1 LAVGT
6 RLARE
11 AGRMVLAML
20 LLTALLASCAP
31 GIVPPLP
38 RPDDDALPVSALPRT
53 VRVTTPGI
61 SLSFLPAKVA
71 VDLGLYEEEGIQL
84 ELMPVSSGDAA
95 VAAVLSGEADYTTLL
110 ATAMAAISRG
120 APLRVV
126 HYQSVRPM
134 HVLVGRPEIA
144 AVSDLDGRRLG
155 IRRLDDLTASEA
167 YWLIERYGLTDVA
180 VLQLGGEAERLAAL
194 TAQRVDATLLPLPW
208 DLQAERV
215 GMRRLLDL
223 SDVLELAHGGYATI
237 LSKLH
242 ARPDEVRRVIRATNR
257 GIAVVRDP
265 ASRDAVAEI
274 VAQWAE
280 LSFADAQQVVDA
292 VRDAFTP
299 TGLPTEAQVA
309 GLLDLLKSTGVV
321 PSSATVE
328 EMVDLSLA
336 EAVAREMGL
345 ETLVVQAG
353 TAAVGTPPYRRPAS
367 P

>member
-1 LAVGT
+1 
-6 RLARE
+6 
-11 AGRMVLAML
+11 VLALL

-38 RPDDDALPVSALPRT
+38 RPDDALPVSAPPRT

-84 ELMPVSSGDAA
+84 ELTPVSSGEAA
-95 VAAVLSGEADYTTLL
+95 VAAVLNGEADYTTLL

-120 APLRVV
+120 APLRVI

-144 AVSDLDGRRLG
+144 TVFDLDGRRLG

-167 YWLIERYGLTDVA
+167 YWLIERYDLTDVA
-180 VLQLGGEAERLAAL
+180 VLQLGSEAERLAAL
-194 TAQRVDATLLPLPW
+194 MAQRVDATLLPLPW
-208 DLQAERV
+208 DLKAEQV

-223 SDVLELAHGGYATI
+223 SDVLELAHGGYATT

-309 GLLDLLKSTGVV
+309 GLLDLLGSAGAV
-321 PSSATVE
+321 PSGATVE

-336 EAVAREMGL
+336 EDVAREMGL
-345 ETLVVQAG
+345 E
-353 TAAVGTPPYRRPAS
+353 PW
-367 P
+367 

>member
-1 LAVGT
+1 MLA
-6 RLARE
+6 
-11 AGRMVLAML
+11 L
-20 LLTALLASCAP
+20 LLLAALLASCAP

-38 RPDDDALPVSALPRT
+38 RPDDDALAVAATPRT
-53 VRVTTPGI
+53 VRVTTSGI

-71 VDLGLYEEEGIQL
+71 VDLGLYEEEGLQL
-84 ELMPVSSGDAA
+84 ELTPVSGGDAA
-95 VAAVLSGEADYTTLL
+95 VAAVLSGEADYTTFL

-120 APLRVV
+120 APLRVI

-134 HVLVGRPEIA
+134 HVLVSRPEIA
-144 AVSDLDGRRLG
+144 TVFDLDGRRLG

-167 YWLIERYGLTDVA
+167 YWLIERHGLTDVA
-180 VLQLGGEAERLAAL
+180 VLQLGSEAERLAAL
-194 TAQRVDATLLPLPW
+194 TAQRVDATFLPLPW
-208 DLQAERV
+208 DLKAEQA

-223 SDVLELAHGGYATI
+223 GDVLELAHGGYATT
-237 LSKLH
+237 LSRLH

-265 ASRDAVAEI
+265 AYHDVVAEI

-280 LSFADAQQVVDA
+280 IALPDAQYLVDA
-292 VRDAFTP
+292 VRDAFP
-299 TGLPTEAQVA
+299 STGLPTEAQVA
-309 GLLDLLKSTGVV
+309 GLLDLLGSAGVV

-345 ETLVVQAG
+345 E
-353 TAAVGTPPYRRPAS
+353 P
-367 P
+367 